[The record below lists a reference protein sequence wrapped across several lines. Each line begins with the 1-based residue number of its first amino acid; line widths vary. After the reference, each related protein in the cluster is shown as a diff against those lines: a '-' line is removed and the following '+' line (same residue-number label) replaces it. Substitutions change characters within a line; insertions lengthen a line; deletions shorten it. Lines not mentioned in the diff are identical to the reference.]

1 MKQVIVFS
9 IEGQKFGLDLELVSS
24 ILEYTKPTPIP
35 NAHKSITGVINV
47 RGEIFVMVDSSS
59 LLGGVIEKED
69 SRIILLDVEEKI
81 GLLVQSTSNV
91 ITIKD
96 EYLQSESS
104 LIGSYE
110 ESYIKQVINYQ
121 GEIIIEIDMDQVI
134 KTLI

>member
-1 MKQVIVFS
+1 MKQIIVFS
-9 IEGQKFGLDLELVSS
+9 IEEQKFGLDLELVSS
-24 ILEYTKPTPIP
+24 ILEYTKPTSIP
-35 NAHKSITGVINV
+35 NAHRSVSGVINV
-47 RGEIFVMVDSSS
+47 RGEIFVLVDASS
-59 LLGGVIEKED
+59 LLGGMIEKEE

-91 ITIKD
+91 ITIKED
-96 EYLQSESS
+96 YLQSENS

-110 ESYIKQVINYQ
+110 ESFIKQVINYQ